1 MRTEGQ
7 PTVVLAAGLPAT
19 AKTGVRDALS
29 AADVAVRTRDAD
41 AVDRNAALGV
51 DCVVLGDD
59 DGSTDAIERLAAIR
73 EVRPEVPVVLVPTD
87 PGQRVATDAVAHD
100 VDAYLPAE
108 TVDDTPDELTDA
120 VLDAAPLPDDVDAS
134 AMRDATETEADAGT
148 TADGGRT
155 TAPIPTA
162 DDPFDHRP
170 GVPHGASELEDAAP
184 VANRLVE
191 LAPDAMFVADR
202 QTQAVLD
209 VNQAAADVLGYA
221 PETLRG
227 VHVTELHPGDPADL
241 MAQVDGVLD
250 DRDAAVEPRF
260 DALDGLE
267 FRTRRGETVPVAL
280 RADTVTVDDRTL
292 VVAVFRDVSDERER
306 IEALERT
313 ERRLRNVT
321 DAAFDIVFRV
331 DADGVFESVSGTV
344 EAVLGYEPADL
355 VGEPF
360 STVIADEDGDRAFD
374 AFARARDGDRVSELQ
389 LTVVATDQRRRHIEV
404 NIVPVVVDGDVRGLE
419 GAARDVT
426 RQYQRDRLLS
436 VLNRVLRHNVRNA
449 ATVLTGHS
457 DVLADAPLDA
467 SLETHVDAIR
477 ETSTDLVALGEKS
490 ARLRRAARNH
500 DGTTDAD
507 AATAVRS
514 AVERSELDPTVL
526 SVDGTG
532 VVNVGGELEFAVHEL
547 LSNAI
552 EHGGD
557 VTTVAVEERE
567 QSVTVTVVD
576 DGGGLPE
583 QDRRVL
589 EGAQESPLEHGS
601 GLGVWLVNWITST
614 GGGDV
619 TVDTGDDGTHV
630 ELELAKADR

>member
-1 MRTEGQ
+1 MAGRSA
-7 PTVVLAAGLPAT
+7 VVLAAGLPASVT
-19 AKTGVRDALS
+19 TGVRDAVP
-29 AADVAVRTRDAD
+29 AAGVTFRTCDAD
-41 AVDRNAALGV
+41 AVDRDAVLGV

-59 DGSTDAIERLAAIR
+59 DGTVDAVDRLSTIR
-73 EVRPEVPVVLVPTD
+73 DVRPDVPVVLVPTD
-87 PGQRVATDAVAHD
+87 PTHRVATDAVAHD
-100 VDAYLPAE
+100 VDAYLPVE
-108 TVDDTPDELTDA
+108 TVDETPEKLADA
-120 VLDAAPLPDDVDAS
+120 VAEATTLPDDAAAPGTGGGQGTGDDA
-134 AMRDATETEADAGT
+134 AA

-170 GVPHGASELEDAAP
+170 GVPQLARGLEDAAP

-191 LAPDAMFVADR
+191 LAPDAMFVADLETR
-202 QTQAVLD
+202 AVLD

-241 MAQVDGVLD
+241 MTQVDGVLD
-250 DRDAAVEPRF
+250 DGDAAVEPRF

-292 VVAVFRDVSDERER
+292 VVAVFRDVSDERDR

-321 DAAFDIVFRV
+321 EAAFDIVFRV
-331 DADGVFESVSGTV
+331 DANGVFESVSGTV
-344 EAVLGYEPADL
+344 EAVLGYEPVDL
-355 VGEPF
+355 VDEPF
-360 STVIADEDGDRAFD
+360 STVIADEDADRAFD
-374 AFARARDGDRVSELQ
+374 AFARARDGERVSELQ
-389 LTVVATDQRRRHIEV
+389 LTVVAADQRRRHIEV

-426 RQYQRDRLLS
+426 RQYQRERLLS

-449 ATVLTGHS
+449 ATVLTGHG
-457 DVLADAPLDA
+457 DALADATLDT
-467 SLETHVDAIR
+467 SVETHVDAIK
-477 ETSTDLVALGEKS
+477 ETSADLVALGEKS
-490 ARLRRAARNH
+490 ARLRRAARNQ
-500 DGTTDAD
+500 DGRTDTD

-514 AVERSELDPTVL
+514 AVARFELAPEIL
-526 SVDGTG
+526 SVDGTA

-547 LSNAI
+547 LANAI

-557 VTTVAVEERE
+557 VTTVAVDELDGF
-567 QSVTVTVVD
+567 VTVTVAD
-576 DGGGLPE
+576 DGDGFPE

-589 EGAQESPLEHGS
+589 EGAEESPLEHGS
-601 GLGVWLVNWITST
+601 GLGLWLVNWITST
-614 GGGDV
+614 GGGEV
-619 TVDTGDDGTHV
+619 TVDTGEHGTRV
-630 ELELAKADR
+630 ELRLAKAAR